1 MSYTLTST
9 SRAAY
14 RGGVDTSTAY
24 AGYEITP
31 KLSRVVRYTFTAPA
45 QGVSALSFSVANVA
59 RAYKYNNFN
68 GIRFA
73 VTTSDASHRNAVE
86 AGGFEGH
93 AAPVAGN
100 GTSYT
105 VSGSCEVNI
114 APGAAFYLWF
124 FPAEYAHCL
133 WSFANLGSFTVTCE
147 AGAAS
152 FASIDSAVE
161 TLGTL
166 SASAGTATAAMTH
179 RLTLCAVRQAEA
191 VLFQLGVLAG
201 IVIRAAGLALRQA
214 GQAVQSVRRAIFA
227 AYPPRTALALTARL
241 QAYSDAACT
250 MPYGA
255 PAEAAVSVTA
265 DAGMAPKL
273 PAAAVTSSIVNSGT
287 VAAAATGQSRVRFRL
302 DSTKFDFSDAPGASA
317 ASVTVNGTALAA
329 PAYEYLSPVLTANST
344 KFNIVLTDTRGRRA
358 ALSRTVTAQSYA
370 PPSITAVTAQR
381 CDSAGAADE
390 SGKYV
395 KLSASVVY
403 SALGGANAVSLSAAW
418 RYRGGSYGAETALT
432 SDTAKLLGGAL
443 DPDKTLELRIT
454 ATDGFGQSALR
465 TESLAGRRWAMKLRP
480 DGLGV
485 GFGMSPQEGSALEL
499 PDGWR
504 VLIGGRSAAEQ
515 AWPVGAV
522 FWTPEATNPAPL
534 LGFGTWS
541 RVNSALPAAWKRD
554 E

>member
-31 KLSRVVRYTFTAPA
+31 KLSRVVRYAFTAPA

-166 SASAGTATAAMTH
+166 SASAGTATAA
-179 RLTLCAVRQAEA
+179 
-191 VLFQLGVLAG
+191 
-201 IVIRAAGLALRQA
+201 I
-214 GQAVQSVRRAIFA
+214 
-227 AYPPRTALALTARL
+227 
-241 QAYSDAACT
+241 
-250 MPYGA
+250 
-255 PAEAAVSVTA
+255 
-265 DAGMAPKL
+265 
-273 PAAAVTSSIVNSGT
+273 TSSIVNSGT

-302 DSTKFDFSDAPGASA
+302 DSTKFDFSEAPGASA

-344 KFNIVLTDTRGRRA
+344 KFDIVLTDTRGRRA
-358 ALSRTVTAQSYA
+358 ALSRTVAAQSYA

-432 SDTAKLLGGAL
+432 PDTAKLLGGAL

-465 TESLAGRRWAMKLRP
+465 TESLAGRLWAMKLRP

-522 FWTPEATNPAPL
+522 FWTPEATNPASL

>member
-31 KLSRVVRYTFTAPA
+31 KLSRVVRYAFTAPA

-59 RAYKYNNFN
+59 RAYQYNNFN

-179 RLTLCAVRQAEA
+179 RLTLCDGETARLTSEP
-191 VLFQLGVLAG
+191 FTG
-201 IVIRAAGLALRQA
+201 
-214 GQAVQSVRRAIFA
+214 SVSLTVPRAIFA
-227 AYPPRTALALTARL
+227 AYPTRTALALTARL

-344 KFNIVLTDTRGRRA
+344 KFDIVLTDTRGLEPDRHRAELRAPVHHRGHGA
-358 ALSRTVTAQSYA
+358 ALRFG
-370 PPSITAVTAQR
+370 R
-381 CDSAGAADE
+381 CGRRERKVRKAERVGGVFGARRGE
-390 SGKYV
+390 RGEPERGV
-395 KLSASVVY
+395 
-403 SALGGANAVSLSAAW
+403 AVSRRQL
-418 RYRGGSYGAETALT
+418 RRGDCADAGHGEA
-432 SDTAKLLGGAL
+432 
-443 DPDKTLELRIT
+443 
-454 ATDGFGQSALR
+454 
-465 TESLAGRRWAMKLRP
+465 AGRRA
-480 DGLGV
+480 
-485 GFGMSPQEGSALEL
+485 
-499 PDGWR
+499 
-504 VLIGGRSAAEQ
+504 RS
-515 AWPVGAV
+515 G
-522 FWTPEATNPAPL
+522 
-534 LGFGTWS
+534 
-541 RVNSALPAAWKRD
+541 
-554 E
+554 

>member
-31 KLSRVVRYTFTAPA
+31 KLSRVVRYAFTAPA
-45 QGVSALSFSVANVA
+45 QGVSALGFSVANVA
-59 RAYKYNNFN
+59 RAYQYNNFN

-179 RLTLCAVRQAEA
+179 RLTLCDGETARLTSEP
-191 VLFQLGVLAG
+191 FTG
-201 IVIRAAGLALRQA
+201 
-214 GQAVQSVRRAIFA
+214 SVSLTVPRAIFA
-227 AYPPRTALALTARL
+227 AYPTRTALALTARL

-255 PAEAAVSVTA
+255 PAEAAATA
-265 DAGMAPKL
+265 
-273 PAAAVTSSIVNSGT
+273 
-287 VAAAATGQSRVRFRL
+287 RRL
-302 DSTKFDFSDAPGASA
+302 
-317 ASVTVNGTALAA
+317 
-329 PAYEYLSPVLTANST
+329 
-344 KFNIVLTDTRGRRA
+344 R
-358 ALSRTVTAQSYA
+358 
-370 PPSITAVTAQR
+370 
-381 CDSAGAADE
+381 
-390 SGKYV
+390 
-395 KLSASVVY
+395 
-403 SALGGANAVSLSAAW
+403 
-418 RYRGGSYGAETALT
+418 
-432 SDTAKLLGGAL
+432 
-443 DPDKTLELRIT
+443 
-454 ATDGFGQSALR
+454 
-465 TESLAGRRWAMKLRP
+465 
-480 DGLGV
+480 
-485 GFGMSPQEGSALEL
+485 
-499 PDGWR
+499 
-504 VLIGGRSAAEQ
+504 
-515 AWPVGAV
+515 
-522 FWTPEATNPAPL
+522 
-534 LGFGTWS
+534 
-541 RVNSALPAAWKRD
+541 
-554 E
+554 

>member
-31 KLSRVVRYTFTAPA
+31 KLSRVVRYAFTAPA

-179 RLTLCAVRQAEA
+179 RLTLCDGEA
-191 VLFQLGVLAG
+191 ARLTSEPFTG
-201 IVIRAAGLALRQA
+201 
-214 GQAVQSVRRAIFA
+214 SVSLTVPRAIFA
-227 AYPPRTALALTARL
+227 AYPTRTALALTARL

-287 VAAAATGQSRVRFRL
+287 VAAAA
-302 DSTKFDFSDAPGASA
+302 
-317 ASVTVNGTALAA
+317 
-329 PAYEYLSPVLTANST
+329 
-344 KFNIVLTDTRGRRA
+344 
-358 ALSRTVTAQSYA
+358 
-370 PPSITAVTAQR
+370 
-381 CDSAGAADE
+381 
-390 SGKYV
+390 
-395 KLSASVVY
+395 
-403 SALGGANAVSLSAAW
+403 
-418 RYRGGSYGAETALT
+418 
-432 SDTAKLLGGAL
+432 
-443 DPDKTLELRIT
+443 
-454 ATDGFGQSALR
+454 
-465 TESLAGRRWAMKLRP
+465 RP
-480 DGLGV
+480 
-485 GFGMSPQEGSALEL
+485 
-499 PDGWR
+499 
-504 VLIGGRSAAEQ
+504 
-515 AWPVGAV
+515 
-522 FWTPEATNPAPL
+522 
-534 LGFGTWS
+534 
-541 RVNSALPAAWKRD
+541 
-554 E
+554 

>member
-31 KLSRVVRYTFTAPA
+31 KLSRVVRYAFTAPA

-59 RAYKYNNFN
+59 RAYQYNNFN

-179 RLTLCAVRQAEA
+179 RLTLCDGETARLTSEP
-191 VLFQLGVLAG
+191 FTG
-201 IVIRAAGLALRQA
+201 
-214 GQAVQSVRRAIFA
+214 SVSLTVPRAIFA
-227 AYPPRTALALTARL
+227 AYPTRTALALTARL

-344 KFNIVLTDTRGRRA
+344 KFDIVLTDTRGLEPDRHRAELRAPVHHRGHGA
-358 ALSRTVTAQSYA
+358 ALRFGGCGRRERKVRKAER
-370 PPSITAVTAQR
+370 VGGVF
-381 CDSAGAADE
+381 GARRGE
-390 SGKYV
+390 RGEPERGV
-395 KLSASVVY
+395 
-403 SALGGANAVSLSAAW
+403 AVSRRQL
-418 RYRGGSYGAETALT
+418 RRGDCADAGHGEA
-432 SDTAKLLGGAL
+432 
-443 DPDKTLELRIT
+443 
-454 ATDGFGQSALR
+454 
-465 TESLAGRRWAMKLRP
+465 AGRRA
-480 DGLGV
+480 
-485 GFGMSPQEGSALEL
+485 
-499 PDGWR
+499 
-504 VLIGGRSAAEQ
+504 RS
-515 AWPVGAV
+515 G
-522 FWTPEATNPAPL
+522 
-534 LGFGTWS
+534 
-541 RVNSALPAAWKRD
+541 
-554 E
+554 

>member
-31 KLSRVVRYTFTAPA
+31 KLSRVVRYAFTAPA

-59 RAYKYNNFN
+59 RAYQYNNFN

-105 VSGSCEVNI
+105 VSGSCDVNI

-179 RLTLCAVRQAEA
+179 RLTLCDGETARLTSEP
-191 VLFQLGVLAG
+191 FTG
-201 IVIRAAGLALRQA
+201 
-214 GQAVQSVRRAIFA
+214 SVSLTVPRAIFA
-227 AYPPRTALALTARL
+227 AYPTRTAIALTARL
-241 QAYSDAACT
+241 QAYSDTACT

-273 PAAAVTSSIVNSGT
+273 HAAAVTSSIVNPGT

-329 PAYEYLSPVLTANST
+329 PKYEYLSPVLTANST
-344 KFNIVLTDTRGRRA
+344 KFDIVLTDTRGLEPDRHRAELRAPVHHRGHGA
-358 ALSRTVTAQSYA
+358 ALRFGGCGRRERKVRKAER
-370 PPSITAVTAQR
+370 VGGVF
-381 CDSAGAADE
+381 GARRGE
-390 SGKYV
+390 RGEPERGV
-395 KLSASVVY
+395 
-403 SALGGANAVSLSAAW
+403 AVSRRQLRRGDCADA
-418 RYRGGSYGAETALT
+418 RYGEA
-432 SDTAKLLGGAL
+432 
-443 DPDKTLELRIT
+443 
-454 ATDGFGQSALR
+454 
-465 TESLAGRRWAMKLRP
+465 AGRRA
-480 DGLGV
+480 
-485 GFGMSPQEGSALEL
+485 
-499 PDGWR
+499 
-504 VLIGGRSAAEQ
+504 RS
-515 AWPVGAV
+515 G
-522 FWTPEATNPAPL
+522 
-534 LGFGTWS
+534 
-541 RVNSALPAAWKRD
+541 
-554 E
+554 

>member
-31 KLSRVVRYTFTAPA
+31 KLSRVVRYAFTAPA

-59 RAYKYNNFN
+59 RAYQYNNFN

-179 RLTLCAVRQAEA
+179 RLTLCDGETARLTSEP
-191 VLFQLGVLAG
+191 FTG
-201 IVIRAAGLALRQA
+201 
-214 GQAVQSVRRAIFA
+214 SVSLTVPRAIFA
-227 AYPPRTALALTARL
+227 AYPTRTALALTARL

-344 KFNIVLTDTRGRRA
+344 KFDIVLTDTRGRRA

-432 SDTAKLLGGAL
+432 PDTAKLLGGAL

-454 ATDGFGQSALR
+454 AAD
-465 TESLAGRRWAMKLRP
+465 
-480 DGLGV
+480 
-485 GFGMSPQEGSALEL
+485 
-499 PDGWR
+499 
-504 VLIGGRSAAEQ
+504 
-515 AWPVGAV
+515 
-522 FWTPEATNPAPL
+522 
-534 LGFGTWS
+534 GFGTWS

>member
-31 KLSRVVRYTFTAPA
+31 KLSRVVRYAFTAPA

-59 RAYKYNNFN
+59 RAYQYNNFN

-179 RLTLCAVRQAEA
+179 RLTLCDGETARLTSEP
-191 VLFQLGVLAG
+191 FTG
-201 IVIRAAGLALRQA
+201 
-214 GQAVQSVRRAIFA
+214 SVSLTVPRAIFA
-227 AYPPRTALALTARL
+227 AYPTRTALALTARL

-344 KFNIVLTDTRGRRA
+344 KFDIVLTDTRGRR
-358 ALSRTVTAQSYA
+358 
-370 PPSITAVTAQR
+370 
-381 CDSAGAADE
+381 
-390 SGKYV
+390 
-395 KLSASVVY
+395 
-403 SALGGANAVSLSAAW
+403 
-418 RYRGGSYGAETALT
+418 YGAETALT
-432 SDTAKLLGGAL
+432 PDTAKLLGGAL

-522 FWTPEATNPAPL
+522 FWTPEATNPASL

-541 RVNSALPAAWKRD
+541 RVNSALPAAWKR
-554 E
+554 ET

>member
-31 KLSRVVRYTFTAPA
+31 KLSRVVRYAFTAPA

-179 RLTLCAVRQAEA
+179 RLTLCDGEA
-191 VLFQLGVLAG
+191 ARLTSEPFTG
-201 IVIRAAGLALRQA
+201 
-214 GQAVQSVRRAIFA
+214 SVSLTVPRAIFA
-227 AYPPRTALALTARL
+227 AYPTRTALALTARL

-344 KFNIVLTDTRGRRA
+344 KFDIVLTDTRGLEPDRHRAELRAPVHHRGHGA
-358 ALSRTVTAQSYA
+358 ALRFGGCGRRERKVRKAER
-370 PPSITAVTAQR
+370 VGGVF
-381 CDSAGAADE
+381 GARRGE
-390 SGKYV
+390 RGEPERGV
-395 KLSASVVY
+395 
-403 SALGGANAVSLSAAW
+403 AVSRRQL
-418 RYRGGSYGAETALT
+418 RRGDCADAGHGEA
-432 SDTAKLLGGAL
+432 
-443 DPDKTLELRIT
+443 
-454 ATDGFGQSALR
+454 
-465 TESLAGRRWAMKLRP
+465 AGRRA
-480 DGLGV
+480 
-485 GFGMSPQEGSALEL
+485 
-499 PDGWR
+499 
-504 VLIGGRSAAEQ
+504 RS
-515 AWPVGAV
+515 G
-522 FWTPEATNPAPL
+522 
-534 LGFGTWS
+534 
-541 RVNSALPAAWKRD
+541 
-554 E
+554 

>member
-1 MSYTLTST
+1 M
-9 SRAAY
+9 R
-14 RGGVDTSTAY
+14 Y
-24 AGYEITP
+24 A
-31 KLSRVVRYTFTAPA
+31 FTAPA

-59 RAYKYNNFN
+59 RAYQYNNFN

-179 RLTLCAVRQAEA
+179 RLTLCDGETAR
-191 VLFQLGVLAG
+191 LTSGPFTG
-201 IVIRAAGLALRQA
+201 
-214 GQAVQSVRRAIFA
+214 SVSLTVPRAIFA
-227 AYPPRTALALTARL
+227 AYPTRTALALTARL

-344 KFNIVLTDTRGRRA
+344 KFDIVLTDTRGRRA

-370 PPSITAVTAQR
+370 PPSITAVMAQR
-381 CDSAGAADE
+381 CDSAGAAAE

-432 SDTAKLLGGAL
+432 PDTAKLLGGAL

-522 FWTPEATNPAPL
+522 FWTPEATNPASL

-541 RVNSALPAAWKRD
+541 CVNSDLPAAWKRD

>member
-31 KLSRVVRYTFTAPA
+31 KLSRVVRYAFTAPA

-73 VTTSDASHRNAVE
+73 VTTFDASHRNAVE

-166 SASAGTATAAMTH
+166 SAAAGTATAAMTH
-179 RLTLCAVRQAEA
+179 RLTLCDGETARLTSEP
-191 VLFQLGVLAG
+191 FTG
-201 IVIRAAGLALRQA
+201 
-214 GQAVQSVRRAIFA
+214 SVSLTVPRAIFA
-227 AYPPRTALALTARL
+227 AYPTRTALALTARL

-273 PAAAVTSSIVNSGT
+273 PAAAVTGSIVNSGT

-344 KFNIVLTDTRGRRA
+344 KFDIVLTDTRGLEPDRHRAELRAPVHHRGHGA
-358 ALSRTVTAQSYA
+358 ALRFGGCGRRERKVHKAEH
-370 PPSITAVTAQR
+370 VGGVF
-381 CDSAGAADE
+381 GARRGE
-390 SGKYV
+390 RGEPERGV
-395 KLSASVVY
+395 
-403 SALGGANAVSLSAAW
+403 AVSRRQL
-418 RYRGGSYGAETALT
+418 RRGDCADAGHGEA
-432 SDTAKLLGGAL
+432 
-443 DPDKTLELRIT
+443 
-454 ATDGFGQSALR
+454 
-465 TESLAGRRWAMKLRP
+465 AGRRA
-480 DGLGV
+480 
-485 GFGMSPQEGSALEL
+485 
-499 PDGWR
+499 
-504 VLIGGRSAAEQ
+504 RS
-515 AWPVGAV
+515 G
-522 FWTPEATNPAPL
+522 
-534 LGFGTWS
+534 
-541 RVNSALPAAWKRD
+541 
-554 E
+554 

>member
-1 MSYTLTST
+1 M
-9 SRAAY
+9 
-14 RGGVDTSTAY
+14 
-24 AGYEITP
+24 
-31 KLSRVVRYTFTAPA
+31 
-45 QGVSALSFSVANVA
+45 
-59 RAYKYNNFN
+59 
-68 GIRFA
+68 
-73 VTTSDASHRNAVE
+73 
-86 AGGFEGH
+86 
-93 AAPVAGN
+93 
-100 GTSYT
+100 
-105 VSGSCEVNI
+105 
-114 APGAAFYLWF
+114 
-124 FPAEYAHCL
+124 
-133 WSFANLGSFTVTCE
+133 
-147 AGAAS
+147 
-152 FASIDSAVE
+152 
-161 TLGTL
+161 
-166 SASAGTATAAMTH
+166 
-179 RLTLCAVRQAEA
+179 
-191 VLFQLGVLAG
+191 
-201 IVIRAAGLALRQA
+201 
-214 GQAVQSVRRAIFA
+214 
-227 AYPPRTALALTARL
+227 
-241 QAYSDAACT
+241 
-250 MPYGA
+250 
-255 PAEAAVSVTA
+255 
-265 DAGMAPKL
+265 
-273 PAAAVTSSIVNSGT
+273 
-287 VAAAATGQSRVRFRL
+287 
-302 DSTKFDFSDAPGASA
+302 
-317 ASVTVNGTALAA
+317 
-329 PAYEYLSPVLTANST
+329 
-344 KFNIVLTDTRGRRA
+344 LTDTRGRRA
-358 ALSRTVTAQSYA
+358 ALSRTVAAQSYA

-432 SDTAKLLGGAL
+432 PDTAKLLGGAL

-522 FWTPEATNPAPL
+522 FWTPEATNPASL

>member
-31 KLSRVVRYTFTAPA
+31 KLSRVVRYAFTAPA
-45 QGVSALSFSVANVA
+45 QGVSALGFSVANVA
-59 RAYKYNNFN
+59 RAYQYNNFN

-179 RLTLCAVRQAEA
+179 RLTLCDGETAR
-191 VLFQLGVLAG
+191 LTSGPFTG
-201 IVIRAAGLALRQA
+201 
-214 GQAVQSVRRAIFA
+214 SVSLTVPRAIFA
-227 AYPPRTALALTARL
+227 AYPTRTALALTARL

-317 ASVTVNGTALAA
+317 ARSRSTARRSPLRRMNISA
-329 PAYEYLSPVLTANST
+329 P
-344 KFNIVLTDTRGRRA
+344 
-358 ALSRTVTAQSYA
+358 
-370 PPSITAVTAQR
+370 
-381 CDSAGAADE
+381 C
-390 SGKYV
+390 
-395 KLSASVVY
+395 
-403 SALGGANAVSLSAAW
+403 
-418 RYRGGSYGAETALT
+418 
-432 SDTAKLLGGAL
+432 
-443 DPDKTLELRIT
+443 
-454 ATDGFGQSALR
+454 
-465 TESLAGRRWAMKLRP
+465 
-480 DGLGV
+480 
-485 GFGMSPQEGSALEL
+485 
-499 PDGWR
+499 
-504 VLIGGRSAAEQ
+504 
-515 AWPVGAV
+515 
-522 FWTPEATNPAPL
+522 
-534 LGFGTWS
+534 
-541 RVNSALPAAWKRD
+541 
-554 E
+554 

>member
-31 KLSRVVRYTFTAPA
+31 KLSRVVRYAFTAPA
-45 QGVSALSFSVANVA
+45 QGVSALGFSVANVA
-59 RAYKYNNFN
+59 RAYQYNNFN

-179 RLTLCAVRQAEA
+179 RLTLCDGETARLTSEP
-191 VLFQLGVLAG
+191 FTG
-201 IVIRAAGLALRQA
+201 
-214 GQAVQSVRRAIFA
+214 SVSLTVPRAIFA
-227 AYPPRTALALTARL
+227 ATR
-241 QAYSDAACT
+241 
-250 MPYGA
+250 
-255 PAEAAVSVTA
+255 
-265 DAGMAPKL
+265 
-273 PAAAVTSSIVNSGT
+273 
-287 VAAAATGQSRVRFRL
+287 
-302 DSTKFDFSDAPGASA
+302 PG
-317 ASVTVNGTALAA
+317 
-329 PAYEYLSPVLTANST
+329 
-344 KFNIVLTDTRGRRA
+344 
-358 ALSRTVTAQSYA
+358 
-370 PPSITAVTAQR
+370 PPS
-381 CDSAGAADE
+381 
-390 SGKYV
+390 
-395 KLSASVVY
+395 
-403 SALGGANAVSLSAAW
+403 
-418 RYRGGSYGAETALT
+418 
-432 SDTAKLLGGAL
+432 
-443 DPDKTLELRIT
+443 P
-454 ATDGFGQSALR
+454 
-465 TESLAGRRWAMKLRP
+465 
-480 DGLGV
+480 
-485 GFGMSPQEGSALEL
+485 
-499 PDGWR
+499 
-504 VLIGGRSAAEQ
+504 
-515 AWPVGAV
+515 
-522 FWTPEATNPAPL
+522 
-534 LGFGTWS
+534 
-541 RVNSALPAAWKRD
+541 
-554 E
+554 

>member
-31 KLSRVVRYTFTAPA
+31 KLSRVVRYAFTAPA

-114 APGAAFYLWF
+114 APGAA
-124 FPAEYAHCL
+124 
-133 WSFANLGSFTVTCE
+133 
-147 AGAAS
+147 S

-179 RLTLCAVRQAEA
+179 RLTLCDGETAR
-191 VLFQLGVLAG
+191 LTSGPFTG
-201 IVIRAAGLALRQA
+201 
-214 GQAVQSVRRAIFA
+214 SVSLTVPRAIFA
-227 AYPPRTALALTARL
+227 AYPTRTALALTARL

-287 VAAAATGQSRVRFRL
+287 VAAAATWQSRVRFRL
-302 DSTKFDFSDAPGASA
+302 DSTKFDFSEAPGASA

-344 KFNIVLTDTRGRRA
+344 RFDIVLTDTRGRRA

-432 SDTAKLLGGAL
+432 PDTAKLLGGAL

-504 VLIGGRSAAEQ
+504 VLIGGRSAAER

-522 FWTPEATNPAPL
+522 FWTPEATNPASL

-541 RVNSALPAAWKRD
+541 RVNSALPAAWKR
-554 E
+554 ET

>member
-31 KLSRVVRYTFTAPA
+31 KLSRVVRYAFTAPA

-59 RAYKYNNFN
+59 RAYQYNNFN

-179 RLTLCAVRQAEA
+179 RLTLCDGETARLTSEP
-191 VLFQLGVLAG
+191 FTG
-201 IVIRAAGLALRQA
+201 
-214 GQAVQSVRRAIFA
+214 SVSLTVPRAIF
-227 AYPPRTALALTARL
+227 
-241 QAYSDAACT
+241 
-250 MPYGA
+250 
-255 PAEAAVSVTA
+255 
-265 DAGMAPKL
+265 
-273 PAAAVTSSIVNSGT
+273 
-287 VAAAATGQSRVRFRL
+287 
-302 DSTKFDFSDAPGASA
+302 A

-344 KFNIVLTDTRGRRA
+344 RFDIVLTDTRGRRA

-418 RYRGGSYGAETALT
+418 RCRGGSYGAETALT
-432 SDTAKLLGGAL
+432 PDTAKLLGGAL

-522 FWTPEATNPAPL
+522 FWTPEATNPASL

-541 RVNSALPAAWKRD
+541 RANSALPAAWKR
-554 E
+554 ET